1 MVATKKMRA
10 MSPNSRAQSLK
21 QISTDSIAH
30 FPPVVRFFLTVAAAL
45 AVSGLGVI
53 GLLVFEF
60 YLFDAFGFIGF
71 MAAMGID
78 ALVIYGLVRH
88 GQVNF

>member
-1 MVATKKMRA
+1 MVTTKKNARPVA
-10 MSPNSRAQSLK
+10 KQSRAIAE

-30 FPPVVRFFLTVAAAL
+30 FPPLVRFFLTVAAAL

-53 GLLVFEF
+53 GLLAFEF
-60 YLFDAFGFIGF
+60 YLFDAFGLIGF